1 MAFNLT
7 SLSKTGRNFARGEPP
22 PRGSVEYAGVGDM
35 FAPAPPRPAP
45 AAPPPRAA
53 APAPAAPAPEAPRP
67 APVGRLVVAGLACAG
82 VALAATLLT
91 RRRGEDGEKPRVAV
105 PDAYPKE

>member
-7 SLSKTGRNFARGEPP
+7 SLSQKGRNFARGEPP

-35 FAPAPPRPAP
+35 FVPASPKPT
-45 AAPPPRAA
+45 APPPRAA
-53 APAPAAPAPEAPRP
+53 APTPAAPAHEAPRP
-67 APVGRLVVAGLACAG
+67 ASVSRLVVAGLACAG

-91 RRRGEDGEKPRVAV
+91 RRRGEDEQKPRVAV
-105 PDAYPKE
+105 PDAYPEE

>member
-1 MAFNLT
+1 
-7 SLSKTGRNFARGEPP
+7 
-22 PRGSVEYAGVGDM
+22 
-35 FAPAPPRPAP
+35 
-45 AAPPPRAA
+45 
-53 APAPAAPAPEAPRP
+53 
-67 APVGRLVVAGLACAG
+67 VVAGLACAG